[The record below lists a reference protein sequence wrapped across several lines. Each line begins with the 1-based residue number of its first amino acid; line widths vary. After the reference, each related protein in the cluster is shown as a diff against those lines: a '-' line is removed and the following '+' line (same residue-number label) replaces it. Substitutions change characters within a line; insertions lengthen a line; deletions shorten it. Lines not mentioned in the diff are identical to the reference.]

1 MQDPAALTLQEKDA
15 AEPSGAQRSP
25 AEPSGEPRK
34 LTIMEALQKIYL
46 SVGTVISAD
55 EARKILE
62 MEYGISLPK
71 GFNLDGAMK
80 NAK

>member
-1 MQDPAALTLQEKDA
+1 
-15 AEPSGAQRSP
+15 
-25 AEPSGEPRK
+25 
-34 LTIMEALQKIYL
+34 MEALQKIYL

-71 GFNLDGAMK
+71 GFNLDGVMK